1 MTLDAVLSVATLA
14 GLLWVIRFL
23 LPKAI
28 KEDDRFALVCAILTA
43 GVMLLLAAGRS
54 HQSVLSRCGGS
65 SPARDGKR

>member
-14 GLLWVIRFL
+14 GLLWVVRFL

-43 GVMLLLAAGRS
+43 GVMLLLWLLVGVTR
-54 HQSVLSRCGGS
+54 VF
-65 SPARDGKR
+65 